1 MIIGLILF
9 GLGFARCDSGLAHE
23 KHITGKYYIIG
34 LSDNDLALSYE
45 IGNGNYIGKAPNQL
59 TEYGFNDTF
68 IVAKSKEDN
77 VLYHTYYIID
87 MTKDSELALEE
98 TFRIGPLAEKDFD
111 SLWKQ
116 RLNIVMKKIH

>member
-9 GLGFARCDSGLAHE
+9 GLGFTGCDSTFAHK

-34 LSDNDLALSYE
+34 SSDNDLALSYE
-45 IGNGNYIGKAPNQL
+45 IGNGNSVGKAPGQL
-59 TEYGFNDTF
+59 IEYGFNDTF

-77 VLYHTYYIID
+77 VLYPTYYIID
-87 MTKDSELALEE
+87 MTKDSEPAFEE
-98 TFRIGPLAEKDFD
+98 AFRVGPLSERDFD

-116 RLNIVMKKIH
+116 RLNIKMKKIQ